1 MANNPGALSQDDID
15 SLLESINSSES
26 LSLDESLSNVISSP
40 TGKKQKVKVYDFK
53 RPDKFSKEQVRTV
66 SSFHEAFARYT
77 TTSLSALLRKMV
89 HVHVASVDQL
99 TYEEFIRSI
108 PNPTTLAII
117 NMDPLKGSAIFEVD
131 PTIAFAI
138 VDRLFGGD
146 GDTIKD
152 KSRDLT
158 EIEQS
163 VMESVI
169 IRILA
174 NMREA
179 WSQVVDLRPRFGHI
193 EVNPQFAQIVPPTE
207 MIILV
212 TLEVKIGKVEGLMN
226 FCLPYI
232 TIEPIVS
239 KLSTRYWH
247 SLIGVGTTSENLDAL
262 REKLENTAMPLIA
275 EIGEVKLKVRE
286 ILSLDKGD
294 VLNLESSPINKD
306 LTLKVGTKEK
316 FKCRMGLMGNKVS
329 VQITEKIGDIKGFDL
344 LKELTEE
351 VE

>member
-1 MANNPGALSQDDID
+1 
-15 SLLESINSSES
+15 
-26 LSLDESLSNVISSP
+26 
-40 TGKKQKVKVYDFK
+40 
-53 RPDKFSKEQVRTV
+53 
-66 SSFHEAFARYT
+66 
-77 TTSLSALLRKMV
+77 MV

-294 VLNLESSPINKD
+294 VLNLESSLINKD